1 LFDLAAKI
9 QIIFRINLFSYAF
22 FVSLPANYRYDPIF
36 TNGLNNI
43 KFRIM
48 TKKVLFGAAIAVLTL
63 TSCYNGNQQVA
74 SSTSL
79 DEVLTSRRSV
89 RNYDAS
95 KKISEAEVRE
105 LITAAQEA
113 PSWANQQ
120 PTKYYVAI
128 SEEKLAAVQDMVGGN
143 KDRIKDAPVL
153 IVSTFERGKSGFFQG
168 NQTNEVGDGWGAYDN
183 GLSNCYLILKA
194 RAMGFDTL
202 IMGMREADKL
212 RELFAIPESET
223 IMAVISLGYRAEEPN
238 RPERKPLDEI
248 VKFY

>member
-1 LFDLAAKI
+1 MSKNFLI
-9 QIIFRINLFSYAF
+9 
-22 FVSLPANYRYDPIF
+22 
-36 TNGLNNI
+36 
-43 KFRIM
+43 
-48 TKKVLFGAAIAVLTL
+48 GAAIVLLTL
-63 TSCYNGNQQVA
+63 AGCSRNNEPAGN
-74 SSTSL
+74 STSF

-89 RNYDAS
+89 RSYDAS

-105 LITAAQEA
+105 LIKDVQEA

-128 SEEKLAAVQDMVGGN
+128 SEEKLTAVQDMVGGN
-143 KDRIKDAPVL
+143 KERIKDAPVL

-202 IMGMREADKL
+202 IMGMRDADAL
-212 RELFAIPESET
+212 RNLFGIPENET
-223 IMAVISLGYRAEEPN
+223 IMAVISLGYRASEPS
-238 RPERKPLDEI
+238 RPEHRPLDEI

>member
-1 LFDLAAKI
+1 
-9 QIIFRINLFSYAF
+9 
-22 FVSLPANYRYDPIF
+22 
-36 TNGLNNI
+36 
-43 KFRIM
+43 M

-74 SSTSL
+74 SSTSF

-95 KKISEAEVRE
+95 KKISEAEVRK
-105 LITAAQEA
+105 LITATQEA

-168 NQTNEVGDGWGAYDN
+168 HQTNEVSTRSLWV
-183 GLSNCYLILKA
+183 CV
-194 RAMGFDTL
+194 
-202 IMGMREADKL
+202 KL
-212 RELFAIPESET
+212 TS
-223 IMAVISLGYRAEEPN
+223 
-238 RPERKPLDEI
+238 
-248 VKFY
+248 